1 MTERRRHSERGTAL
15 LLFPA
20 AVMVLMVLA
29 AITVDLSAMHMARR
43 EVYRA
48 ASQAADDAVTR
59 LDTHA
64 LRSGELHVIDIA
76 AAREL
81 VRDELTVATLPGPIL
96 DGPHVH
102 AGPRRGTVEVTL
114 TVRVEH
120 FFAKAI
126 PGAPDSE
133 QITVDVVGELLDD

>member
-1 MTERRRHSERGTAL
+1 MTDPHRRTERGSAL

-29 AITVDLSAMHMARR
+29 AITVDLSAIHMARR

-48 ASQAADDAVTR
+48 ASQAADDAVTL

-64 LRSGELHVIDIA
+64 LRSGELHVIDLA

-81 VRDELTVATLPGPIL
+81 VRDELAVATLPGPI
-96 DGPHVH
+96 VE
-102 AGPRRGTVEVTL
+102 GPRVQPGPRPGTIEVHLAVT
-114 TVRVEH
+114 VEH

-126 PGAPDSE
+126 PGASHSE
-133 QITVDVVGELLDD
+133 RITVDVVGELLED